1 MPAFSILYFVSPF
14 DILLNAMTRLNRIY
28 KELGIALDGLK
39 KGILEIAITTSE
51 NAQVAKLLFRI
62 FELEKKVDR
71 LYTDIGK
78 TIYELRQLQ
87 FNEVLNNPH
96 IKEYMD
102 TVKTIQSDISKIEKE
117 IHLLREDTVKP
128 KLEEL
133 KQYMRRSGYTVEE
146 TPVEKESRMAGKRIG
161 GLPLPSGVIVI
172 AVIHLDLFTIPAENL
187 CLEAGDRVFLLG
199 PREKIQEVTALF
211 APAGHLA

>member
-1 MPAFSILYFVSPF
+1 
-14 DILLNAMTRLNRIY
+14 MTRLNRIY

-39 KGILEIAITTSE
+39 KGVLEIAITTSE

-62 FELEKKVDR
+62 FELEKRVDR
-71 LYTDIGK
+71 LYIDIGK
-78 TIYELRQLQ
+78 MIFDLRHLP
-87 FNEVLNNPH
+87 FDEILNNPN
-96 IKEYMD
+96 IKDYMD

-133 KQYMRRSGYTVEE
+133 KQYMRRGGYTVDEI
-146 TPVEKESRMAGKRIG
+146 TVEKESLMAGKSIG
-161 GLPLPSGVIVI
+161 RLSLPSGVIVI
-172 AVIHLDLFTIPAENL
+172 AVIHLDLFNIPAEDL

-199 PREKIQEVTALF
+199 PREKIQEVIALF

>member
-1 MPAFSILYFVSPF
+1 
-14 DILLNAMTRLNRIY
+14 MTRLNRIY

-78 TIYELRQLQ
+78 TIYELRHLP
-87 FNEVLNNPH
+87 FSEVLNNPH
-96 IKEYMD
+96 IKDYME

-133 KQYMRRSGYTVEE
+133 KQYMRRGGYTVEE
-146 TPVEKESRMAGKRIG
+146 VPVAKESFMAGKTVG
-161 GLPLPSGVIVI
+161 EWPLPPGVIVI
-172 AVIHLDLFTIPAENL
+172 AVIHLDLFTIPAEDL
-187 CLEAGDRVFLLG
+187 CLEAGDRVFLMG
-199 PREKIQEVTALF
+199 PRDKINEVISLF
-211 APAGHLA
+211 ASSEHLA

>member
-1 MPAFSILYFVSPF
+1 MPVLSILYFLSPF
-14 DILLNAMTRLNRIY
+14 DILLSVMTRLNRIY

-39 KGILEIAITTSE
+39 KGILAIAITTSE
-51 NAQVAKLLFRI
+51 NVQG
-62 FELEKKVDR
+62 DN
-71 LYTDIGK
+71 LYTDMRN
-78 TIYELRQLQ
+78 TFDELRPPP

-133 KQYMRRSGYTVEE
+133 KQYMRRGGYTVEE
-146 TPVEKESRMAGKRIG
+146 VTVGKESRMAGKRIG

-199 PREKIQEVTALF
+199 PREKIQEVISLF
-211 APAGHLA
+211 TPAGHLA

>member
-1 MPAFSILYFVSPF
+1 
-14 DILLNAMTRLNRIY
+14 MTRLNRIY

-78 TIYELRQLQ
+78 TIYEFRQLP

-133 KQYMRRSGYTVEE
+133 KQYMRRGGYTVEE

-172 AVIHLDLFTIPAENL
+172 AVIHLDLFTIPAEDL

-199 PREKIQEVTALF
+199 PREKIQEVISLF
-211 APAGHLA
+211 APAGRLA

>member
-1 MPAFSILYFVSPF
+1 
-14 DILLNAMTRLNRIY
+14 MTRLNRIY

-62 FELEKKVDR
+62 FELEKRVDR
-71 LYTDIGK
+71 FYIDIGK
-78 TIYELRQLQ
+78 MIFDLRHLP
-87 FNEVLNNPH
+87 FDEILNNPH
-96 IKEYMD
+96 IKDYME
-102 TVKTIQSDISKIEKE
+102 TVKTIHSDISKIEKE
-117 IHLLREDTVKP
+117 IHLLREDTVRP

-133 KQYMRRSGYTVEE
+133 KQYMRRGGYTVEE
-146 TPVEKESRMAGKRIG
+146 TSVEKESPMAGKRVRALS
-161 GLPLPSGVIVI
+161 LPAGVIVI
-172 AVIHLDLFTIPAENL
+172 AVIHLDLFTIPADDL

-199 PREKIQEVTALF
+199 PREKIQEVMSLF

>member
-14 DILLNAMTRLNRIY
+14 DILLNTMTRLNRIY
-28 KELGIALDGLK
+28 KELGIALDRLK

-51 NAQVAKLLFRI
+51 NVQVAKLLFRI
-62 FELEKKVDR
+62 FELEKKVDK

-78 TIYELRQLQ
+78 TIYELRHLP

-117 IHLLREDTVKP
+117 INLLREDTDKP

-133 KQYMRRSGYTVEE
+133 KQYMRRGGYTVEE
-146 TPVEKESRMAGKRIG
+146 TPVEKESLMAGKRVG
-161 GLPLPSGVIVI
+161 GLALPSGVIVK
-172 AVIHLDLFTIPAENL
+172 AVSH
-187 CLEAGDRVFLLG
+187 
-199 PREKIQEVTALF
+199 
-211 APAGHLA
+211 